1 MSNQE
6 NKNNRVS
13 PLEQAGILITQYWHN
28 LRKNYHDLS
37 HSKLGQFLYPQSAS
51 EVALMAASG
60 PIVKSVKAISVP
72 IVKSSKV
79 MEPIETVAKKYKS
92 HYTKAE
98 IKANNAK
105 IKQKL
110 QELQADPN
118 FTKMDIGVR
127 TNSDGWQ
134 YLIGPEGV
142 IDIKRLGGK
151 LSNSVAQVLKIRNN
165 K

>member
-1 MSNQE
+1 MLNQE
-6 NKNNRVS
+6 NKNNSVS
-13 PLEQAGILITQYWHN
+13 PLEQAGILLTQYWNN
-28 LRKNYHDLS
+28 LRKNYYDLS
-37 HSKLGQFLYPQSAS
+37 HSKLGQFLYPQSTS
-51 EVALMAASG
+51 EAALMAASG
-60 PIVKSVKAISVP
+60 PIVKGIKVISTPITKSVKTI
-72 IVKSSKV
+72 K
-79 MEPIETVAKKYKS
+79 PIEAAAKKYKS
-92 HYTKAE
+92 HPTKAE
-98 IKANNAK
+98 IKANSAK

-134 YLIGPEGV
+134 YLIGREGM